1 LGYGSVLV
9 LVFGDHIWSGEKRS
23 LVLARHQ
30 EVFMRIAIIG
40 AGSVGATLGRAWIKH
55 GEDVIWGLRNP
66 ADPKYTALP
75 KDRLKA
81 PTEAV
86 KDAEIM
92 VIATP
97 WSATEEAVKSLGSLA
112 GKVVIDC
119 TNPLGMGLDGLQLV
133 LGFNTS
139 AGEQVASWAPGA
151 FVFKTLNT
159 TGAGNMAKA
168 ADYSVKPVMLVAG
181 DDAGRKPV
189 VMELVGKL
197 GFEPV
202 DAGPLKNAR
211 LLEPFAM
218 VWIDQAMKRGR
229 GRDFAFALVN
239 MR

>member
-1 LGYGSVLV
+1 
-9 LVFGDHIWSGEKRS
+9 
-23 LVLARHQ
+23 
-30 EVFMRIAIIG
+30 MRIAIIG
-40 AGSVGATLGRAWIKH
+40 AGSVGATLGRAWIER

-66 ADPKYTALP
+66 ADPKHAALP
-75 KDRLKA
+75 KDRVKA
-81 PTEAV
+81 PAEAV
-86 KDAEIM
+86 RAAEVV

-97 WSATEEAVKSLGSLA
+97 WSAAEAAVKSLGSLA
-112 GKVVIDC
+112 GKTVIDC
-119 TNPLGMGLDGLQLV
+119 MNPLGMGNDGLQLV
-133 LGFNTS
+133 LGFDTS
-139 AGEQVASWAPGA
+139 AGEQVARWAPGA

-168 ADYSVKPVMLVAG
+168 ADYPVKPLMLVAG
-181 DDAGRKPV
+181 DDAGWKRQ

-229 GRDFAFALVN
+229 GRDFAFALAN
-239 MR
+239 MK

>member
-1 LGYGSVLV
+1 
-9 LVFGDHIWSGEKRS
+9 
-23 LVLARHQ
+23 
-30 EVFMRIAIIG
+30 MRIAIIG

-55 GEDVIWGLRNP
+55 GEDVIWGVRNP
-66 ADPKYTALP
+66 ADPKHGALA
-75 KDRLKA
+75 KERVKA
-81 PTEAV
+81 PADAVNEAEV
-86 KDAEIM
+86 
-92 VIATP
+92 VVVATP
-97 WSATEEAVKSLGSLA
+97 WSATEAAIKSLGSLA
-112 GKVVIDC
+112 DKIVVDC
-119 TNPLGMGLDGLQLV
+119 TNPVGMGPDGLQLV

-168 ADYSVKPVMLVAG
+168 ADYQVKPVMLVAG
-181 DDAGRKPV
+181 DDAGRKPG
-189 VMELVGKL
+189 VMDLVGKL

-211 LLEPFAM
+211 LLEPLAM

>member
-1 LGYGSVLV
+1 
-9 LVFGDHIWSGEKRS
+9 
-23 LVLARHQ
+23 
-30 EVFMRIAIIG
+30 MRIAIIG

-55 GEDVIWGLRNP
+55 GEDVIWGLRDP
-66 ADPKYTALP
+66 ADPKYAALP
-75 KDRLKA
+75 KDRRKA
-81 PTEAV
+81 PAEAV
-86 KDAEIM
+86 KGAETV

-97 WSATEEAVKSLGSLA
+97 WSATAAAVKSLGSLA
-112 GKVVIDC
+112 GKIVIDC
-119 TNPLGMGLDGLQLV
+119 TNPLGMGPDGLQLV

-139 AGEQVASWAPGA
+139 AGEQVASWAPDA

-159 TGAGNMAKA
+159 TGAGNMASA
-168 ADYSVKPVMLVAG
+168 ADYPIKPLMLVAG

-197 GFEPV
+197 GFEAV

-211 LLEPFAM
+211 LLEPLAM

>member
-1 LGYGSVLV
+1 
-9 LVFGDHIWSGEKRS
+9 
-23 LVLARHQ
+23 
-30 EVFMRIAIIG
+30 MRIAIIG
-40 AGSVGATLGRAWIKH
+40 AGSVGATIGRAWIKH

-66 ADPKYTALP
+66 QDPKYAALP
-75 KDRLKA
+75 KDRVKA
-81 PTEAV
+81 PAEAV
-86 KDAEIM
+86 KEAE
-92 VIATP
+92 VVVVATP
-97 WSATEEAVKSLGSLA
+97 WPAAEAAIKSLGSLA

-119 TNPLGMGLDGLQLV
+119 MNPLGMRPDGLQLV
-133 LGFNTS
+133 LGFNVS
-139 AGEQVASWAPGA
+139 AGEQVASWVPGA

-168 ADYSVKPVMLVAG
+168 DDYSVKPVMLVAG

-239 MR
+239 LR

>member
-1 LGYGSVLV
+1 
-9 LVFGDHIWSGEKRS
+9 
-23 LVLARHQ
+23 
-30 EVFMRIAIIG
+30 MRIAIIG
-40 AGSVGATLGRAWIKH
+40 AGSVGATLGRAWIER

-66 ADPKYTALP
+66 ADPKHAALP
-75 KDRLKA
+75 KDRVKA
-81 PTEAV
+81 PAEAV
-86 KDAEIM
+86 RAAEVV

-97 WSATEEAVKSLGSLA
+97 WSAAEAAVKSLGSLA
-112 GKVVIDC
+112 GKTVIDC
-119 TNPLGMGLDGLQLV
+119 MNPLGMGNDGLQLV
-133 LGFNTS
+133 LGFDTS
-139 AGEQVASWAPGA
+139 AGEKVARWAPGA

-168 ADYSVKPVMLVAG
+168 ADYPVKPLMLVAG
-181 DDAGRKPV
+181 DDAGRKRQ

-229 GRDFAFALVN
+229 GRDFAFAAVN
-239 MR
+239 MK

>member
-1 LGYGSVLV
+1 
-9 LVFGDHIWSGEKRS
+9 
-23 LVLARHQ
+23 
-30 EVFMRIAIIG
+30 MRIAIIG
-40 AGSVGATLGRAWIKH
+40 AGSVGATLGRAWIER

-66 ADPKYTALP
+66 ADPKHAALP
-75 KDRLKA
+75 KDRVKA
-81 PTEAV
+81 PAEAV
-86 KDAEIM
+86 KGADVV

-97 WSATEEAVKSLGSLA
+97 WSAAEAAVKSLGSLA
-112 GKVVIDC
+112 GKTVIDC
-119 TNPLGMGLDGLQLV
+119 MNPLGMGPDGLQLV

-159 TGAGNMAKA
+159 TGAGNMAEA
-168 ADYSVKPVMLVAG
+168 ADYPVKPMMPVAG
-181 DDAGRKPV
+181 DDAGRKRT

-197 GFEPV
+197 GFESV

>member
-1 LGYGSVLV
+1 
-9 LVFGDHIWSGEKRS
+9 
-23 LVLARHQ
+23 
-30 EVFMRIAIIG
+30 MRIAIIG

-66 ADPKYTALP
+66 QDPKYAALP
-75 KDRLKA
+75 KDRVKA
-81 PTEAV
+81 PAEAV
-86 KDAEIM
+86 KEAE
-92 VIATP
+92 VVVVATP
-97 WSATEEAVKSLGSLA
+97 WPAAEAAIKSLGSLA

-119 TNPLGMGLDGLQLV
+119 MNPLSMGPDGLQLV
-133 LGFNTS
+133 LGFNVS
-139 AGEQVASWAPGA
+139 AGEQVASWVPGA

-168 ADYSVKPVMLVAG
+168 DDYSVKPVMLVAG

-239 MR
+239 LR

>member
-1 LGYGSVLV
+1 
-9 LVFGDHIWSGEKRS
+9 
-23 LVLARHQ
+23 
-30 EVFMRIAIIG
+30 MRIAIIG

-66 ADPKYTALP
+66 QDPKYAALP
-75 KDRLKA
+75 KDRVKRQ
-81 PTEAV
+81 PKPSKEAEV
-86 KDAEIM
+86 
-92 VIATP
+92 VVVATP
-97 WSATEEAVKSLGSLA
+97 WPAAEAAIKSLGSLA

-119 TNPLGMGLDGLQLV
+119 MNPLGMGPDGLQLV
-133 LGFNTS
+133 LGFNVS
-139 AGEQVASWAPGA
+139 AGEQVASWVPGA

-168 ADYSVKPVMLVAG
+168 DDYSVKPVMLVAG

-239 MR
+239 LR